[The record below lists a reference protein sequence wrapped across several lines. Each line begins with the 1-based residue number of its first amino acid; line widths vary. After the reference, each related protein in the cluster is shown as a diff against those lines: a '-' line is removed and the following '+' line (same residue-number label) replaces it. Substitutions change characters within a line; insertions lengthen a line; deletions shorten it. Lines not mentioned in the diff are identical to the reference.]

1 MRNKWIGLI
10 VVLAPL
16 LRADATLRYHTD
28 VKTAAGVPGLP
39 AGGGPELAGTRDMV
53 VRIKGNKAYS
63 AQGNLT
69 SIMDLTTQDMTL
81 IDTVHKRFAKVSA
94 SQYAEQVKRA
104 IPAIPSEARA
114 ALASMKTSVDS
125 RNTGRTA
132 TIQGIQSE
140 EHVFLLTMDL
150 PPGAPPGAGPL
161 MKMLMQIWTAKAE
174 EAQRVPALQEFQ
186 NYTASATASMNPME
200 MVKQVFSAL
209 PGLGDNLE
217 SMIADMSKSGSMSV
231 RVHTEVTMPFLAAMA
246 QQGVPL
252 PPGFDAAAPV
262 IQMNQE
268 LVELSTDAIDGAL
281 FEIPS
286 DYQPATLE
294 EILKGALPAPAA
306 AAKPQPKVLAQ

>member
-1 MRNKWIGLI
+1 MRNKWIAL

-28 VKTAAGVPGLP
+28 VKTASGVPGLP
-39 AGGGPELAGTRDMV
+39 VGGGPDLGGMRDMV
-53 VRIKGNKAYS
+53 VRIKENKAYS
-63 AQGNLT
+63 TQGSMT

-94 SQYAEQVKRA
+94 SQYAEQVKAA
-104 IPAIPSEARA
+104 IPTMPTEARA
-114 ALASMKTSVDS
+114 ALASMKTSVDT

-140 EHVFLLTMDL
+140 EHEFVLTMEL
-150 PPGAPPGAGPL
+150 PPGGPPGAGPL
-161 MKMLMQIWTAKAE
+161 MKMLMQIWTAKSE
-174 EAQRVPALQEFQ
+174 ESQRVPALQEFQ
-186 NYTASATASMNPME
+186 NYTAFATSTMNPME
-200 MVKQVFSAL
+200 MVKQVLGAL
-209 PGLGDNLE
+209 PGLGDSLG
-217 SMIADMSKSGSMSV
+217 SMIADMSKSGSTST

-252 PPGFDAAAPV
+252 PPGFDATMPV

-268 LVELSTDAIDGAL
+268 LVELSTDSVDAAL
-281 FEIPS
+281 FEIPP

-294 EILKGALPAPAA
+294 EILKGAVAAPSA
-306 AAKPQPKVLAQ
+306 AAKRQQ

>member
-1 MRNKWIGLI
+1 MN
-10 VVLAPL
+10 
-16 LRADATLRYHTD
+16 
-28 VKTAAGVPGLP
+28 
-39 AGGGPELAGTRDMV
+39 
-53 VRIKGNKAYS
+53 
-63 AQGNLT
+63 
-69 SIMDLTTQDMTL
+69 LTTQDMTL

-94 SQYAEQVKRA
+94 GQYADQVKGA
-104 IPAIPSEARA
+104 LPTMPTEARA

-140 EHVFLLTMDL
+140 EHEFVLTMDL
-150 PPGAPPGAGPL
+150 PPGGPPGAGPL
-161 MKMLMQIWTAKAE
+161 MKMLMQVWTAKSE

-186 NYTASATASMNPME
+186 NYSASATSAMNPMG

-209 PGLGDNLE
+209 PGLGDSLE
-217 SMIADMSKSGSMSV
+217 SMVADMTKSGSMSV

-252 PPGFDAAAPV
+252 PPGLDAAAPV

-268 LVELSTDAIDGAL
+268 LVELSADPIDAAL

-286 DYQPATLE
+286 DYQAATLE
-294 EILKGALPAPAA
+294 EILKGAVAAPAA
-306 AAKPQPKVLAQ
+306 AAKSQQ